1 MDNAHFDQFHKI
13 TVASVCLNIY
23 RADHM
28 PESSIAVVNENHNNF
43 NKSSIEWLARL
54 SKIEGIHLK
63 YAAVVENIKEEVNVV
78 LIDIMTLLKKYT
90 SFMDVIG
97 MVVQNVSKLRR
108 NILKRGK

>member
-28 PESSIAVVNENHNNF
+28 PESSISVVNENHNNF